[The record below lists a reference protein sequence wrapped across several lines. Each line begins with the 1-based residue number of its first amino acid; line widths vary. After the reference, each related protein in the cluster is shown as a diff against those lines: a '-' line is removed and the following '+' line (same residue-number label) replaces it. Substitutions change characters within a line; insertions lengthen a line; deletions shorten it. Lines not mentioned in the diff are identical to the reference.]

1 MEKSLYSK
9 ETYNN
14 NEENESKSAFPLKEE
29 ETNMAWE
36 FNCFVKWNVIL

>member
-9 ETYNN
+9 LTCKN
-14 NEENESKSAFPLKEE
+14 NEENELESAFPLKEK

-36 FNCFVKWNVIL
+36 FNRFVKWNVIL